1 MQNNTPQH
9 TSHDS
14 LGTLASQ
21 LGETLYRRYG
31 VMIPAS
37 EVVEMLADSVRAG
50 MAAAPDAAPARSR
63 APATVQ
69 DLVRI
74 ARDERLV
81 FRAVSC
87 EGLTRLESSHPG
99 RAETPE
105 VLGTFAGSFGDQL
118 SLLTGTGLPENVRF
132 STVVTLT
139 DGSRALVQVEHLR
152 REAQDGAY
160 VLSQYTVSA
169 MPAKAPAL
177 SLDDLGIT
185 QVRRWRDSTTRAGLN
200 LVLGTGVRT
209 TFRATAAELEGQGA
223 KAVWIH
229 AMSPQAELSLLKA
242 DVLVFERAIRE
253 PDAAYAVMRAA
264 EHAVVLA
271 TCGLPEA
278 AQAVEFLVR
287 CSGRLGLVRDV
298 LNAILRQRLFEG
310 HTYTDGAP
318 SAPVLT
324 SEFIGLLDRSSVEA
338 VLDDEL
344 TVRLMVI
351 DVAEKVRAGLI
362 SEPVAQQAFADEL
375 DTYL

>member
-1 MQNNTPQH
+1 MQKNTPQH
-9 TSHDS
+9 TSQES
-14 LGTLASQ
+14 LDTLASQ

-31 VMIPAS
+31 VRIPAS

-50 MAAAPDAAPARSR
+50 MSAAPDAAPVRSR

-74 ARDERLV
+74 SRDERLV

-87 EGLTRLESSHPG
+87 EGQTRLESLHPG
-99 RAETPE
+99 RPENSE

-118 SLLTGTGLPENVRF
+118 ALLTGTGLPENVRF

-139 DGSRALVQVEHLR
+139 DGSRALAQVEHLR

-160 VLSQYTVSA
+160 VLNQYTVSA
-169 MPAKAPAL
+169 VPAKAPAL

-185 QVRRWRDSTTRAGLN
+185 QVRRWRDSIARAGLN

-209 TFRATAAELEGQGA
+209 TFRATAAELEKQGA
-223 KAVWIH
+223 KVVWIH

-253 PDAAYAVMRAA
+253 PAAAYTVMRAA

-287 CSGRLGLVRDV
+287 CAGRLGLVRDV

-310 HTYTDGAP
+310 RAYTDGAP

-344 TVRLMVI
+344 AVRWLVI

-362 SEPVAQQAFADEL
+362 GEQVARQAFADEL
-375 DTYL
+375 DAYL